1 MPKILKKQLLLATN
15 NAGKLKELR
24 QLPSA
29 LKPVELLSPRELGI
43 HLEVEETG
51 STYADNA
58 SLKAA
63 AFSREAGIVV
73 IADDSGLEVDALQ
86 GAPGVHSARYSPQ
99 PGATDADRRKLM
111 LKNLAGKPRPWTAR
125 FRAWVAV
132 APPGE
137 MIRLFEGVCEGE
149 IIPGERG
156 TNGFGY
162 DPIFLILAA
171 GKTMAELADVE
182 KNTLSHR
189 GNAVRAALPF
199 LHELFELSG
208 LDS

>member
-1 MPKILKKQLLLATN
+1 
-15 NAGKLKELR
+15 
-24 QLPSA
+24 
-29 LKPVELLSPRELGI
+29 
-43 HLEVEETG
+43 
-51 STYADNA
+51 
-58 SLKAA
+58 
-63 AFSREAGIVV
+63 
-73 IADDSGLEVDALQ
+73 
-86 GAPGVHSARYSPQ
+86 
-99 PGATDADRRKLM
+99 M

-149 IIPGERG
+149 IIPEERG

-162 DPIFLILAA
+162 DPIFLIPAA
-171 GKTMAELADVE
+171 GKTMAELTDVE

-199 LHELFELSG
+199 LHELFGLSG